1 MADKSFAIQ
10 LQHRPRRVAFLVD
23 LGLDTVEKV
32 LAGILRFNLDSWGG
46 RHNPIVPLIN
56 KRIPEACFTW
66 LNVADPDIFYIYG
79 EIAPETLETVHSRYA
94 PTFVTQHVVRQP
106 EDSYS
111 YGVHLREQATV
122 SKYLSHIH
130 DRVPL
135 HLRRP
140 EPCLMQLEPG
150 EERHLSQFF
159 LWNFGYTTSNYF
171 AIQNHNV
178 PGCRPRSTADH
189 DLVELFATQMN
200 LAWPIYVCG
209 DAPLER
215 TADDAWRYHFPIFY
229 GDSPWNLVAYWNDG
243 LTTGRTVAV
252 HGGIGQLWLPSK
264 ILEDESTYKQLI
276 LLMRRKVYSG
286 NPQKSLKMISY
297 DVPDAELER
306 VGKKITGD
314 IYGALHYGG
323 CMKLDPPQVTSVEP
337 RRVISFSPTQG
348 EVEYATG
355 KDAHLALRKPPDV
368 AEGADEVWMVDV
380 RVYNPEQELWYS
392 NAIPWWHLPRKSS
405 VAGLFVHSRPQR
417 IIFDNRISFEV
428 HAREAMLDFEVP
440 SNAKLFRYLLSPQI
454 HYHLAADVRS
464 ALRGARP
471 YEIRLSDKGRYL
483 SGISD
488 LLIHIRKC
496 FTFLSILSGALCCR
510 NSPKGNPLTS

>member
-159 LWNFGYTTSNYF
+159 LW
-171 AIQNHNV
+171 
-178 PGCRPRSTADH
+178 
-189 DLVELFATQMN
+189 
-200 LAWPIYVCG
+200 
-209 DAPLER
+209 
-215 TADDAWRYHFPIFY
+215 
-229 GDSPWNLVAYWNDG
+229 
-243 LTTGRTVAV
+243 
-252 HGGIGQLWLPSK
+252 
-264 ILEDESTYKQLI
+264 
-276 LLMRRKVYSG
+276 
-286 NPQKSLKMISY
+286 
-297 DVPDAELER
+297 
-306 VGKKITGD
+306 
-314 IYGALHYGG
+314 
-323 CMKLDPPQVTSVEP
+323 
-337 RRVISFSPTQG
+337 
-348 EVEYATG
+348 
-355 KDAHLALRKPPDV
+355 
-368 AEGADEVWMVDV
+368 
-380 RVYNPEQELWYS
+380 
-392 NAIPWWHLPRKSS
+392 
-405 VAGLFVHSRPQR
+405 
-417 IIFDNRISFEV
+417 
-428 HAREAMLDFEVP
+428 
-440 SNAKLFRYLLSPQI
+440 
-454 HYHLAADVRS
+454 
-464 ALRGARP
+464 
-471 YEIRLSDKGRYL
+471 
-483 SGISD
+483 
-488 LLIHIRKC
+488 
-496 FTFLSILSGALCCR
+496 
-510 NSPKGNPLTS
+510 